1 MSFTPAGKPMTSLG
15 SGSRARRGHS
25 LRYGVI
31 ALMLLFCLTSGF
43 ACKKSTEHTSDPKLK
58 GIDTL
63 LNAELPAGTPMTR
76 VTYFLNTRGY
86 ELQAARGSHTVVAVV
101 RHVNTETL
109 QPEAARVTFH
119 FDARDR
125 LLEYDL
131 EPAPAQLMQ

>member
-1 MSFTPAGKPMTSLG
+1 MLLEAHRKSMTSY
-15 SGSRARRGHS
+15 REAARRAHC
-25 LRYGVI
+25 LRYGQF
-31 ALMLLFCLTSGF
+31 ALLLLLCVLCTD
-43 ACKKSTEHTSDPKLK
+43 ACKKGTEHTSDPKLK

-86 ELQAARGSHTVVAVV
+86 ELQEAHGSHTVVAVV

-119 FDARDR
+119 FDAQDK
-125 LLEYDL
+125 LLAYDL
-131 EPAPAQLMQ
+131 EPAPPQLMQ